1 MCEFGAC
8 ATAHANL
15 HKTVWI
21 MLNVCF
27 FTVNKFPLRNA
38 FNFFST
44 NQQFHSPISVCV
56 VEVLT
61 NVAFGKLLKYS
72 HAKKILLLRIDVIFC
87 TKNGS
92 RNNRWLSPWYSSLHM
107 EGIYTKNLIRISLL
121 APSAFV
127 LKSREIANYGLL
139 EKHL

>member
-1 MCEFGAC
+1 MQRRLNRLCELGAC
-8 ATAHANL
+8 ATAHANF

-38 FNFFST
+38 FNFVCT

-72 HAKKILLLRIDVIFC
+72 HPKKFLLLRIDVIFC
-87 TKNGS
+87 TK
-92 RNNRWLSPWYSSLHM
+92 
-107 EGIYTKNLIRISLL
+107 TAVLITGGFHHGTVHCTWRAFTQRISLESHYFL
-121 APSAFV
+121 PLRFC
-127 LKSREIANYGLL
+127 
-139 EKHL
+139 

>member
-1 MCEFGAC
+1 MQRRLNRLCEFGAC
-8 ATAHANL
+8 ATAHANF

-38 FNFFST
+38 FNFACT

-61 NVAFGKLLKYS
+61 NVAFGKLLKHS
-72 HAKKILLLRIDVIFC
+72 HAKQNFITPYRCNILHW
-87 TKNGS
+87 NGS
-92 RNNRWLSPWYSSLHM
+92 PNNRWLSSWYSSVHL

-121 APSAFV
+121 ALPLRLF
-127 LKSREIANYGLL
+127 
-139 EKHL
+139 